1 MRLPKISLGSAAKK
15 RYTRDMSFDCNTT
28 MNFGFCEPLMSQ
40 RLEPKATINVDYRQF
55 VRLAPMPV
63 PTFGRVS
70 LHNEVMFCPI
80 SDIVPYYDAM
90 LARQSYYTG
99 SGNGYTPSQLPVT
112 LNGLLLYFLLCNY
125 AEWTVYNK
133 DSSASDGSYTP
144 DGQGDNTDQLDFWRI
159 CQNSTSENFP
169 TGVTLPAYC
178 KLNTRNYASGNPD
191 AGTLDSGSMGYV
203 TFDGADYVFASM
215 DSTPSKYFCFR
226 LSNTG
231 RRLRKIFIGLGYSLE
246 VTDFA
251 NLSIVP
257 LLAYYKCWYDRYA
270 PKRDENFMMTNCY
283 HLIKIIE
290 NDYFTD
296 FTFSIFG
303 TSANVTNIVS
313 VFWQFISEE
322 LSQTWYAAPDDFIS
336 AQRANPDNQPS
347 VAQYPTHV
355 YYDNLAQNTDSDP
368 SYLSS
373 PQLNGI
379 GEQNNLSFVALQVLQ
394 RYTRFIN
401 KNSVIGKK
409 LDDYLR
415 VHYGASISN
424 SVYKSTYSISRS
436 RVNVEIGDVFSTSD
450 TADTSSKTGEYLGS
464 YAGKGTGFSK
474 TGFKF
479 TAPSA
484 GYLFVMSCIV
494 PDAGTFQGNTADL
507 YAIDVDTIPNPD
519 YDAVGYEVTPRGM
532 LVTHN
537 DIRIVG
543 QSFIAKNGFGFMPRY
558 SSFKFRKNVVN
569 GDMSRRG
576 SIDSYSPY
584 YLDRRLIDGTITA
597 KKNTN
602 GAYVIETH
610 YGDVPDASVS
620 WRYPCRYD
628 WLGNFNRIF
637 YEDTGYD
644 VVSTDKKLID
654 DHFIIQSVF
663 SVKVTDFL
671 KPMSQSYDTFEES
684 ADKGTVSVKM
694 D

>member
-1 MRLPKISLGSAAKK
+1 MKLPKISLGSAAKK

-80 SDIVPYYDAM
+80 SDIVPYYDAL
-90 LARQSYYTG
+90 LAHQSYYTG
-99 SGNGYTPSQLPVT
+99 EGNGYTPTFLPYT
-112 LNGLLLYFLLCNY
+112 TNGLLLYFLLCNY

-133 DSSASDGSYTP
+133 DTSASDGSYTL
-144 DGQGDNTDQLDFWRI
+144 DTQGDNTDQLDFWRI
-159 CQNSTSENFP
+159 CQTSTSAVFP
-169 TGVTLPAYC
+169 TGVTLPSYC
-178 KLNTRNYASGNPD
+178 KLNTKNYATGNVD
-191 AGTLDSGSMGYV
+191 SGTLESGDMGAV
-203 TFDGADYVFASM
+203 TFDGADYVYCSM
-215 DSTPSKYFCFR
+215 DGTQSKYFCFR

-231 RRLRKIFIGLGYSLE
+231 RRLRKILIGLGYSLE
-246 VTDFA
+246 VSDTS

-257 LLAYYKCWYDRYA
+257 LLAYYKCWFDRFA
-270 PKRDENFMMTNCY
+270 PKRSENFMMTNCY

-290 NDYFTD
+290 TNYEYEFGWN
-296 FTFSIFG
+296 IFG
-303 TSANVTNIVS
+303 TAFSVTNVVS

-336 AQRANPDNQPS
+336 AHRDRPS
-347 VAQYPTHV
+347 EGGAMPYVE
-355 YYDNLAQNTDSDP
+355 YYDNTDVSLSTAPKYMEGPVVDLSDSSNT
-368 SYLSS
+368 LS
-373 PQLNGI
+373 L
-379 GEQNNLSFVALQVLQ
+379 VTLQVLQ
-394 RYTRFIN
+394 RFTRFLN

-424 SVYKSTYSISRS
+424 SLYKSAYSISRS

-450 TADTSSKTGEYLGS
+450 TADTSSQTGEFLGS

-494 PDAGTFQGNTADL
+494 PDAGTFQGNSADL

-519 YDAVGYEVTPRGM
+519 FDALGYEITPFGMIVTN
-532 LVTHN
+532 N
-537 DIRIVG
+537 DLRLFG
-543 QSFIAKNGFGFMPRY
+543 QTNIGNKGFGFMPRF
-558 SSFKFRKNVVN
+558 SSFKFRKNLVN

-584 YLDRRLIDGTITA
+584 YLDRRLINATITA
-597 KKNTN
+597 KKNSN
-602 GAYVIETH
+602 GAYIPTVRV
-610 YGDVPDASVS
+610 GDVPTASVS

-628 WLGNFNRIF
+628 WLGDFNRIF

-644 VVSTDKKLID
+644 VVSSDNKLVD

>member
-1 MRLPKISLGSAAKK
+1 MKLPKISLGSAVKK

-70 LHNEVMFCPI
+70 LYNEVMFCPI

-90 LARQSYYTG
+90 LANQSYYTG
-99 SGNGYTPSQLPVT
+99 AGVAGYTPTTLPYT
-112 LNGLLLYFLLCNY
+112 TNCLLLYFLLCNY
-125 AEWTVYNK
+125 SEWTVYNK
-133 DSSASDGSYTP
+133 DTSASDGSYNP
-144 DGQGDNTDQLDFWRI
+144 DTQGDNTDQLDFWRI
-159 CQNSTSENFP
+159 CNISKSVNFP
-169 TGVTLPAYC
+169 IGVSLPKYC
-178 KLNTRNYASGNPD
+178 KLNTSNYATGNPD
-191 AGTLDSGSMGYV
+191 AGTLEPGNMGAV
-203 TFDGADYVFASM
+203 TFDGADYVYCSL
-215 DSTPSKYFCFR
+215 DGTQSKYFCFR

-246 VTDFA
+246 VSD
-251 NLSIVP
+251 NSPVSIVP
-257 LLAYYKCWYDRYA
+257 LLAYYKCWFDRFA
-270 PKRDENFMMTNCY
+270 PKRSENFMMTNCY

-290 NDYFTD
+290 TENKTKFD
-296 FTFSIFG
+296 FSIFG
-303 TSANVTNIVS
+303 TSTDVTNV
-313 VFWQFISEE
+313 VTVLWQFISKE

-336 AQRANPDNQPS
+336 AHRDSPNEGAAMPKID
-347 VAQYPTHV
+347 
-355 YYDNLAQNTDSDP
+355 YYDNNNDSVQDENELW
-368 SYLSS
+368 LSKPALDATQS
-373 PQLNGI
+373 TS
-379 GEQNNLSFVALQVLQ
+379 LSNVTLQILQ

-424 SVYKSTYSISRS
+424 SLYKSAYSISRS

-450 TADTSSKTGEYLGS
+450 TADTSSKTGEFLGS

-494 PDAGTFQGNTADL
+494 PDAGTFQGNSADL
-507 YAIDVDTIPNPD
+507 YALDVDTIPNPD
-519 YDAVGYEVTPRGM
+519 FDAVGYEITPRGM

-537 DIRIVG
+537 DLCLFG
-543 QSFIAKNGFGFMPRY
+543 QKSILNSGFGFMPRY

-576 SIDSYSPY
+576 SIDSFSPY
-584 YLDRRLIDGTITA
+584 YLDRRLIDATITA
-597 KKNTN
+597 KKKST
-602 GAYVIETH
+602 GAYIIETH
-610 YGDVPDASVS
+610 FGDVPNSSVS

-644 VVSTDKKLID
+644 VVSTDNKLID

-684 ADKGTVSVKM
+684 VDKGTISVKM

>member
-1 MRLPKISLGSAAKK
+1 MKLPKISLGSAAKK

-90 LARQSYYTG
+90 LAHQSYYTG
-99 SGNGYTPSQLPVT
+99 EGNGYTPTFLPYT
-112 LNGLLLYFLLCNY
+112 TNGLLLYFLLCNY

-144 DGQGDNTDQLDFWRI
+144 DTQGDNTDQLDFWKI
-159 CQNSTSENFP
+159 CQTSTSAIFP
-169 TGVTLPAYC
+169 TGVTLPSYC
-178 KLNTRNYASGNPD
+178 KLNTKNYATGNVD
-191 AGTLDSGSMGYV
+191 SGTLEPGDMGAV
-203 TFDGADYVFASM
+203 TFDGADYVYCSM
-215 DSTPSKYFCFR
+215 DGTQSKYFCFR

-231 RRLRKIFIGLGYSLE
+231 RRLRKILIGLGYSLE
-246 VTDFA
+246 VSDTS

-257 LLAYYKCWYDRYA
+257 LLAYYKCWFDRFA
-270 PKRDENFMMTNCY
+270 PKRSENFMMTNCY

-290 NDYFTD
+290 TNYEYEFAWN
-296 FTFSIFG
+296 IFG
-303 TSANVTNIVS
+303 TAASVTNVVS
-313 VFWQFISEE
+313 VLWQFISEE

-336 AQRANPDNQPS
+336 AHRDSPS
-347 VAQYPTHV
+347 EGGAMPYVE
-355 YYDNLAQNTDSDP
+355 YYDNTDVSLSTAAKYMEGPVVDLSDSSNT
-368 SYLSS
+368 
-373 PQLNGI
+373 
-379 GEQNNLSFVALQVLQ
+379 LSFVTLQVLQ
-394 RYTRFIN
+394 RFTRFLN

-415 VHYGASISN
+415 VHYGTSISN
-424 SVYKSTYSISRS
+424 SLYKSAYSISRS

-450 TADTSSKTGEYLGS
+450 TADTSLQTGEYLGS

-484 GYLFVMSCIV
+484 GYLFVMSCVV
-494 PDAGTFQGNTADL
+494 PDAGTFQGNSADL

-519 YDAVGYEVTPRGM
+519 FDALGYEITPFGMIVTN
-532 LVTHN
+532 N
-537 DIRIVG
+537 DLRLFG
-543 QSFIAKNGFGFMPRY
+543 QTNIGSKGFGFMPRF

-584 YLDRRLIDGTITA
+584 YLDRRLINATITV
-597 KKNTN
+597 KKNSN
-602 GAYVIETH
+602 GSYIPNVRL
-610 YGDVPDASVS
+610 GDVPTASVS

-628 WLGNFNRIF
+628 WLGDFNRIF
-637 YEDTGYD
+637 YDDTGYD
-644 VVSTDKKLID
+644 VVSSDNKLVD

-663 SVKVTDFL
+663 SVKITDFL

-684 ADKGTVSVKM
+684 ADKGTISVKM

>member
-1 MRLPKISLGSAAKK
+1 MKLPKISLGSAAKK

-70 LHNEVMFCPI
+70 LFNEVMFCPI
-80 SDIVPYYDAM
+80 SDIIPYYDAM
-90 LARQSYYTG
+90 LAGQSYYTG
-99 SGNGYTPSQLPVT
+99 AGVSGYTPTSLPYT
-112 LNGLLLYFLLCNY
+112 TNGLLLYFLLCNY

-133 DSSASDGSYTP
+133 DTSASDGSYTP
-144 DGQGDNTDQLDFWRI
+144 DTQGDNTDQLDFWRI

-169 TGVTLPAYC
+169 TGVSLPSYC

-191 AGTLDSGSMGYV
+191 AGTLEPGNMGYV
-203 TFDGADYVFASM
+203 TFDGADYVYCSM
-215 DSTPSKYFCFR
+215 DGTQSKYFCFR

-231 RRLRKIFIGLGYSLE
+231 RRLRKILIGLGYSLE
-246 VTDFA
+246 VSDDSF
-251 NLSIVP
+251 LSIVP
-257 LLAYYKCWYDRYA
+257 LLAYYKCWFDRFA
-270 PKRDENFMMTNCY
+270 PKRSENFMMTNCY
-283 HLIKIIE
+283 HLMKIIE
-290 NDYFTD
+290 NDNKTS
-296 FTFSIFG
+296 FTFGIFG
-303 TSANVTNIVS
+303 TATDVTNIVT
-313 VFWQFISEE
+313 VLWQFISEE
-322 LSQTWYAAPDDFIS
+322 LSQTWYVAPDDFIS
-336 AQRANPDNQPS
+336 ANRSSPNEGA
-347 VAQYPTHV
+347 YLPTV
-355 YYDNLAQNTDSDP
+355 RYIDNLADNVNDGDM
-368 SYLSS
+368 YLSRPAIPNVS
-373 PQLNGI
+373 GSYISN
-379 GEQNNLSFVALQVLQ
+379 VTLQILQ

-424 SVYKSTYSISRS
+424 SLYKSAYSISRS

-484 GYLFVMSCIV
+484 GYIFVMSCIV
-494 PDAGTFQGNTADL
+494 PDAGTYQGNSADL
-507 YAIDVDTIPNPD
+507 YALDVDTIPNPD

-537 DIRIVG
+537 DLRLSG
-543 QSFIAKNGFGFMPRY
+543 QTSIGTSGFGFMPRY

-584 YLDRRLIDGTITA
+584 YLDKRLIDATITA

-644 VVSTDKKLID
+644 VVSTDNKLID

>member
-1 MRLPKISLGSAAKK
+1 MKLPKISLGSAAKK

-40 RLEPKATINVDYRQF
+40 RLEPKASISVDYRQF

-70 LHNEVMFCPI
+70 LFNEVMFCPI

-90 LARQSYYTG
+90 LASQSYYTG
-99 SGNGYTPSQLPVT
+99 SGVSGYTPTTLPHT
-112 LNGLLLYFLLCNY
+112 TNCFLLYLLLCNY

-133 DSSASDGSYTP
+133 DTSASDGSYISDT
-144 DGQGDNTDQLDFWRI
+144 QGDNTDQLDFLRI
-159 CQNSTSENFP
+159 CQISTSANFP
-169 TGVTLPAYC
+169 TGVTLPSYC
-178 KLNTRNYASGNPD
+178 KLNTRNYATGNPD
-191 AGTLDSGSMGYV
+191 SGTLEPGDMGAV
-203 TFDGADYVFASM
+203 TFDGADYVYCSM
-215 DSTPSKYFCFR
+215 DGTQSKYFCFR

-231 RRLRKIFIGLGYSLE
+231 RRLRKILIGLGYSLE
-246 VTDFA
+246 VSDDSDV
-251 NLSIVP
+251 SIVP
-257 LLAYYKCWYDRYA
+257 LLAYYKCWFDRFA
-270 PKRDENFMMTNCY
+270 PKRSENFMMTNCY

-290 NDYFTD
+290 NENKTNFD
-296 FTFSIFG
+296 FSIFG
-303 TSANVTNIVS
+303 TNTDVSNVVS
-313 VFWQFISEE
+313 VLWSFISDE

-336 AQRANPDNQPS
+336 AHRNSPNEGAS
-347 VAQYPTHV
+347 MPTID
-355 YYDNLAQNTDSDP
+355 YYDNNNNSVLDENELWINKTSLDEMHTTS
-368 SYLSS
+368 LS
-373 PQLNGI
+373 N
-379 GEQNNLSFVALQVLQ
+379 VTLQILQ

-415 VHYGASISN
+415 VHFGASISN
-424 SVYKSTYSISRS
+424 SLYKSAYSISRS

-450 TADTSSKTGEYLGS
+450 TADTSSRTGEYLGS

-484 GYLFVMSCIV
+484 GYLFVISCIV
-494 PDAGTFQGNTADL
+494 PDAGTYQGNSADL
-507 YAIDVDTIPNPD
+507 YALDIDTIPNPD
-519 YDAVGYEVTPRGM
+519 FDAVGYEITPRGM

-537 DIRIVG
+537 DLRLFGQEAIRN
-543 QSFIAKNGFGFMPRY
+543 SGFGYMPRF

-584 YLDRRLIDGTITA
+584 YLDRRLIDATITA
-597 KKNTN
+597 KKNSN

-610 YGDVPDASVS
+610 FGDVPDASVS

-644 VVSTDKKLID
+644 VVSTDSKLID

-663 SVKVTDFL
+663 NVKVTDFL
-671 KPMSQSYDTFEES
+671 KPISQSYDTFEES
-684 ADKGTVSVKM
+684 ADKGTISVKM

>member
-1 MRLPKISLGSAAKK
+1 MKLPKISLGSAAKK

-90 LARQSYYTG
+90 LAKQSYYTG
-99 SGNGYTPSQLPVT
+99 AGISGYTPSTLPHT
-112 LNGLLLYFLLCNY
+112 TNSFLLYLLLCNY

-133 DSSASDGSYTP
+133 DTSASDGSYTP
-144 DGQGDNTDQLDFWRI
+144 DTQGDNTDQLDFLRI
-159 CQNSTSENFP
+159 CKISTSANFP
-169 TGVTLPAYC
+169 TGVTLPSYC
-178 KLNTRNYASGNPD
+178 KLNTRNYATGDPD
-191 AGTLDSGSMGYV
+191 AGTLEPGDMGAV
-203 TFDGADYVFASM
+203 TFDGADYVYCSM
-215 DSTPSKYFCFR
+215 DGTQSKYFCFR

-231 RRLRKIFIGLGYSLE
+231 RRLRKILIGLGYSLE
-246 VTDFA
+246 VSDDTDV
-251 NLSIVP
+251 SIVP
-257 LLAYYKCWYDRYA
+257 LLAYYKCWFDRFA
-270 PKRDENFMMTNCY
+270 PKRSENFMMTGCY

-290 NDYFTD
+290 NENKTNFD
-296 FTFSIFG
+296 FSIFG
-303 TSANVTNIVS
+303 TNTDVSNVVS
-313 VFWQFISEE
+313 VLWQFISDE
-322 LSQTWYAAPDDFIS
+322 LSQTWYASPDDFIS
-336 AQRANPDNQPS
+336 AQRDSPNEGAS
-347 VAQYPTHV
+347 MPTIN
-355 YYDNLAQNTDSDP
+355 YYDNNNNSVEDENVLWINKTSLDP
-368 SYLSS
+368 STTTTLS
-373 PQLNGI
+373 N
-379 GEQNNLSFVALQVLQ
+379 VTLQILQ

-424 SVYKSTYSISRS
+424 SLYKSAYSISRS
-436 RVNVEIGDVFSTSD
+436 RVNIEVGDVFSTSD
-450 TADTSSKTGEYLGS
+450 TADTASRTGEYLGS

-494 PDAGTFQGNTADL
+494 PDAGTFQGNSADL
-507 YAIDVDTIPNPD
+507 YALDVDTIPNPD
-519 YDAVGYEVTPRGM
+519 FDAVGYEITPRGM

-537 DIRIVG
+537 DLRLFGQEAIRN
-543 QSFIAKNGFGFMPRY
+543 SGFGFMPRY

-584 YLDRRLIDGTITA
+584 YLDKRLIDATITA
-597 KKNTN
+597 KKNSN
-602 GAYVIETH
+602 GAYVIDTH
-610 YGDVPDASVS
+610 HGDVPNASVS

-637 YEDTGYD
+637 YEDTGFD
-644 VVSTDKKLID
+644 VVSTDNKLID

-663 SVKVTDFL
+663 SVKITDFL

-684 ADKGTVSVKM
+684 SDKGTVSVKM

>member
-1 MRLPKISLGSAAKK
+1 MKLPKISLGSAAKK

-40 RLEPKATINVDYRQF
+40 RLEPKATIDVDYRQF

-90 LARQSYYTG
+90 LAHQSYYTG
-99 SGNGYTPSQLPVT
+99 AGVTGYTPTTLPYT
-112 LNGLLLYFLLCNY
+112 TNCLLLYFLLCNY

-133 DSSASDGSYTP
+133 DTSASDGSYNMDT
-144 DGQGDNTDQLDFWRI
+144 QGDNTDQLDFWRI
-159 CQNSTSENFP
+159 CQISTSANFP
-169 TGVTLPAYC
+169 TGVSLPTYC
-178 KLNTRNYASGNPD
+178 KLNTRNYATGNPD
-191 AGTLDSGSMGYV
+191 AGTLEPGDMGAV
-203 TFDGADYVFASM
+203 TFDGADYVYCSM
-215 DSTPSKYFCFR
+215 DGTQSKYFCFR

-231 RRLRKIFIGLGYSLE
+231 RRLRKILIGLGYSLE
-246 VTDFA
+246 VSDDSPV
-251 NLSIVP
+251 SIVP
-257 LLAYYKCWYDRYA
+257 LLAYYKCWFDRFA
-270 PKRDENFMMTNCY
+270 PKRSENFMMTNCY
-283 HLIKIIE
+283 HLIKIVE
-290 NDYFTD
+290 NENKTRFD
-296 FTFSIFG
+296 FSIFG
-303 TSANVTNIVS
+303 TATDVTNV
-313 VFWQFISEE
+313 VTVLWQFISEE

-336 AQRANPDNQPS
+336 AQRDSPNEGA
-347 VAQYPTHV
+347 AMPTIN
-355 YYDNLAQNTDSDP
+355 YYDNNNDSVQDENELW
-368 SYLSS
+368 LSKPALDETQS
-373 PQLNGI
+373 TS
-379 GEQNNLSFVALQVLQ
+379 LSNVTLQILQ
-394 RYTRFIN
+394 RYTRFLN

-424 SVYKSTYSISRS
+424 SLYKSAYSISRS

-450 TADTSSKTGEYLGS
+450 TADTSLKSGEYLGS
-464 YAGKGTGFSK
+464 YAGKGIGFSK

-479 TAPSA
+479 TSPSA
-484 GYLFVMSCIV
+484 GYVFVMSCIV
-494 PDAGTFQGNTADL
+494 PDAGTYQGNSADL
-507 YAIDVDTIPNPD
+507 YALDVDTIPNPD
-519 YDAVGYEVTPRGM
+519 YDAVGYEITPRGM

-537 DIRIVG
+537 DLRLFG
-543 QSFIAKNGFGFMPRY
+543 QAAIKNSGFGFMPRF

-584 YLDRRLIDGTITA
+584 YLDRRLIDATITA
-597 KKNTN
+597 KKNSN
-602 GAYVIETH
+602 GAYIIETH
-610 YGDVPDASVS
+610 YGDVPNSSVS

-644 VVSTDKKLID
+644 VVSADDKLID
-654 DHFIIQSVF
+654 DHFLIQSVF
-663 SVKVTDFL
+663 SVKITDFL

-684 ADKGTVSVKM
+684 SDKGTVSVKM